1 MSGPELSWPLA
12 SWILATVSSLSLS
25 LSCSSQMGCWG
36 QTGSVILVVLLNM
49 V

>member
-25 LSCSSQMGCWG
+25 HVPIRSVAGEKRE
-36 QTGSVILVVLLNM
+36 VILVVLLNM